1 MNENTPINAPW
12 VNRGERAEVKLTE
25 RKPLRKYLQ
34 KGKDSS
40 TIIEITAYHREH
52 KDGTE
57 VTERREEYGYT
68 ENELATKVIGC
79 AIEVHRQL
87 GPGLLESA
95 YQRCLVFELQKAK
108 LNIEVEKPIPL
119 FYKEIKMEVGYRLDI
134 LVENKLIVEVKSIEA
149 INDIHIAQCLTYLK
163 VADKKL
169 ALMINFNT
177 VMIKNGIKRLINGQ
191 LNSVHF

>member
-1 MNENTPINAPW
+1 MNKNTPINAPW
-12 VNRGERAEVKLTE
+12 VNCGERKEGAEVISIG

-40 TIIEITAYHREH
+40 SYIEIAAYHRDH

-95 YQRCLVFELQKAK
+95 YQRCLVLELQKSK

-119 FYKEIKMEVGYRLDI
+119 FYKEIKM
-134 LVENKLIVEVKSIEA
+134 
-149 INDIHIAQCLTYLK
+149 
-163 VADKKL
+163 
-169 ALMINFNT
+169 
-177 VMIKNGIKRLINGQ
+177 
-191 LNSVHF
+191 